1 MSPAPPDYDDPNVEE
16 AWCNERRAEVA
27 AYLMAQRVHHG
38 EVGDWPAWHLA
49 PYVSVW
55 AIESAVEPG
64 SMGWWVISGDL
75 PTDYAGS
82 DGLLDPREALRAFA
96 ERWKAAAVLMAR
108 GEAYPEVR
116 MGRSAEERKSL
127 APLLQRRAELL
138 SRWTE
143 DDELWDGLRDD
154 E

>member
-1 MSPAPPDYDDPNVEE
+1 MICQPTTPAVTGFLTP
-16 AWCNERRAEVA
+16 AKRCERS
-27 AYLMAQRVHHG
+27 LN
-38 EVGDWPAWHLA
+38 
-49 PYVSVW
+49 
-55 AIESAVEPG
+55 
-64 SMGWWVISGDL
+64 
-75 PTDYAGS
+75 AG
-82 DGLLDPREALRAFA
+82 RRQ
-96 ERWKAAAVLMAR
+96 VAR